1 MCTIDEILLNSR
13 KALISYPTKSPC
25 ICGPRLML
33 QGLSN
38 LVVGGEDDGE
48 GDKEAEG
55 VDIRHVGQ
63 LVEQAGI
70 ALSLPNNPTTDQWQ
84 SLKVDRFR

>member
-1 MCTIDEILLNSR
+1 
-13 KALISYPTKSPC
+13 
-25 ICGPRLML
+25 ML

-48 GDKEAEG
+48 GDEEAEG
-55 VDIRHVGQ
+55 VDVRHVGQ

-70 ALSLPNNPTTDQWQ
+70 ALSLPNNPTTDQW
-84 SLKVDRFR
+84 